1 MSSPSRTAQFAK
13 IHRILKKYYKPVL
26 PNPERPVMEHLLFG
40 CCLENTHYEKA
51 EEAFAALI
59 HTFFDLNEIRVT
71 TVKELSEV
79 LSLLPDPGEAA
90 IRVKRSLQHVFE
102 TTYSFDLEELRKKNL
117 GQAVERLKK
126 MSGVTPFCSN
136 YVIQSA
142 LGGHAIPLDSGAM
155 QILSIL
161 ELVSEKDIETGAVP
175 GLERAVAKNKGVEFG
190 SLLHQFAAD
199 FVANPYVPNVQKIL
213 LQIDPDAADR
223 LPKRRPK
230 GKAEAS
236 GSASHTPAGKG
247 ESGSKAADSSAE
259 DEKAKSRRKRK
270 TEAEPLPPAP
280 SPAAATGEAKGK
292 NKPASAKKV
301 VEAEAT
307 EHATKKSATAGLSKR
322 KPR

>member
-13 IHRILKKYYKPVL
+13 IHRVLKKYYKPVL
-26 PNPERPVMEHLLFG
+26 PNPERPVLEHLLFG

-71 TVKELSEV
+71 TVKELSEA
-79 LSLLPDPGEAA
+79 LPLLPDPGEAA
-90 IRVKRSLQHVFE
+90 NRVKRLLQHVFE

-117 GQAVERLKK
+117 GQAVERLRK
-126 MSGVTPFCSN
+126 MSGVTPFCAN

-155 QILSIL
+155 QILAIL
-161 ELVSEKDIETGAVP
+161 DLVSEKDMETGAVP

-199 FVANPYVPNVQKIL
+199 FVANPYVANVQKIL
-213 LQIDPDAADR
+213 LQIDPDVADR

-230 GKAEAS
+230 AKAEAS
-236 GSASHTPAGKG
+236 GTAPQTPAAKA
-247 ESGSKAADSSAE
+247 EADTKAADRVGE
-259 DEKAKSRRKRK
+259 EEKAKTRRKK
-270 TEAEPLPPAP
+270 KAEAETLPPVP
-280 SPAAATGEAKGK
+280 PPAEATSEAK
-292 NKPASAKKV
+292 AKKKSAPARKG

-307 EHATKKSATAGLSKR
+307 EHLTKKSAMAGLSKR